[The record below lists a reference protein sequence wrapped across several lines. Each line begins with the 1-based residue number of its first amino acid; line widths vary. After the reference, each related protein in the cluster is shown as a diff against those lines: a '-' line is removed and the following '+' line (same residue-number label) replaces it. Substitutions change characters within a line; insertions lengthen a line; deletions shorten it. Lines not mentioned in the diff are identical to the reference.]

1 MSCLLLSY
9 VAMSKITQYL
19 SRFPRK
25 NPLPLA
31 IFLITSIF
39 APPVIVNAQ
48 SSLLTVDGFGFG
60 GRIRSWDDRA
70 DIPIHA
76 AVELGLDWVG
86 IDIDWTKIWPEPGA
100 STNMNELD
108 EVFSSAKD
116 LNIRCLVSIVNP
128 PGWVMR
134 KTGPDPGITA
144 GFIAQLARLYPNQI
158 SAVELFP
165 RANTIDGWNTTPNPQ
180 AYLEIYKQTSATL
193 NEINPDILLIAGG
206 LVPINSTDNSSQ
218 INDLEYLQTLYDAG
232 AKELVPIISL
242 RYSKV
247 SGMPID
253 EPNADAPEVFRH
265 YEAVRSV
272 MIKNGHE
279 AGMIW
284 ITGFSWPVNSPTLEY
299 GDVNSPAHKADSQAR
314 WFAQAY
320 QLARSQ
326 LYIGTVFHSCLEW
339 NPNDRGE
346 THAKDCLIEISA
358 NETRLHPAAS
368 LLAQLNNIQGTS
380 SGSKSIF
387 LMVKKLHNP
396 KYKNNLKTGAQ

>member
-1 MSCLLLSY
+1 MSCLSLSY
-9 VAMSKITQYL
+9 VAMSKIKQYL

-25 NPLPLA
+25 NPQLLA

-39 APPVIVNAQ
+39 TSPFIVNAQ
-48 SSLLTVDGFGFG
+48 TSLLKVDGFGFG

-76 AVELGLDWVG
+76 AAELGLDWVG
-86 IDIDWTKIWPEPGA
+86 VDIDWTKIWPEPGA
-100 STNMNELD
+100 SANINKLD
-108 EVFSSAKD
+108 EVFSRAED

-128 PGWVMR
+128 PVWVMS

-144 GFIAQLARLYPNQI
+144 GFIAQLVRLYPNQI

-193 NEINPDILLIAGG
+193 NEINPKILLIAGG
-206 LVPINSTDNSSQ
+206 LVPIDITDNSGQ
-218 INDLEYLQTLYDAG
+218 VNDLEYLQTLYDAG
-232 AKELVPIISL
+232 AKELIPIISL
-242 RYSKV
+242 RYSKI

-253 EPNADAPEVFRH
+253 KPNADDSEVFRH
-265 YEAVRSV
+265 YESIRSV
-272 MIKNGHE
+272 MIENGHE
-279 AGMIW
+279 AGTIW
-284 ITGFSWPVNSPTLEY
+284 ITGFSWPVYSQTLEN
-299 GDVNSPAHKADSQAR
+299 GVVNTSAHKADSQAR

-326 LYIGTVFHSCLEW
+326 LYIGAVFHSCLEW
-339 NPNDRGE
+339 NANDHGE
-346 THAKDCLIEISA
+346 IHAKDCLIEISA
-358 NETRLHPAAS
+358 TETRLHPAAS
-368 LLAQLNNIQGTS
+368 LLAQLNNTQGTS
-380 SGSKSIF
+380 SGSKSAF

-396 KYKNNLKTGAQ
+396 QYKNNLKTGVQ